1 MTFRYVPVFSMKD
14 ANLQPPLPKIQ
25 LQAISQEVSTLGFS
39 WSTIALQYILSRSNQ
54 RPMCASSTA

>member
-25 LQAISQEVSTLGFS
+25 LQAISQELINF
-39 WSTIALQYILSRSNQ
+39 
-54 RPMCASSTA
+54 ASEIKCLH